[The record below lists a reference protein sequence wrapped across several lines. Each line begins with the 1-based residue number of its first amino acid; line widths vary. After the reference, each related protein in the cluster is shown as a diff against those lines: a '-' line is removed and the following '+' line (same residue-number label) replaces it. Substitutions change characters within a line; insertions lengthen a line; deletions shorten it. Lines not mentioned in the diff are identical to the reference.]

1 MEVWGM
7 QIGVAYSE
15 PGQQIWLNIEVPD
28 ESNVQQAIERSGILK
43 QFPHIDLS
51 AQKVG
56 VFGRLVKLEAALKPG
71 DRIEIYRGIIA
82 DPETVPRRDT
92 NDDE

>member
-1 MEVWGM
+1 M

-15 PGQQIWLNIEVPD
+15 PEHQIWLNIEVPD
-28 ESNVQQAIERSGILK
+28 ESTVKDAIERSGILK

-56 VFGRLVKLEAALKPG
+56 IFGRLAKLDATLKPG
-71 DRIEIYRGIIA
+71 DRVEIYRGIIA
-82 DPETVPRRDT
+82 DPETVPRRDL
-92 NDDE
+92 NEDD

>member
-1 MEVWGM
+1 M

-15 PGQQIWLNIEVPD
+15 PGQQIWLNIEVPED
-28 ESNVQQAIERSGILK
+28 SRVKDAIERSGILQ
-43 QFPHIDLS
+43 QFPHIDLA

-56 VFGRLVKLEAALKPG
+56 VFGRLVKLDAALKPG

-82 DPETVPRRDT
+82 DPETVPRRDM
-92 NDDE
+92 NDD

>member
-1 MEVWGM
+1 M

-15 PGQQIWLNIEVPD
+15 PGQQIWLNIEIPD
-28 ESNVQQAIERSGILK
+28 ESTVADGIERSGILK
-43 QFPHIDLS
+43 QFPHIDLT

-56 VFGRLVKLEAALKPG
+56 VFGRLVKLDAALKAG

-82 DPETVPRRDT
+82 DPETVPRKDMA
-92 NDDE
+92 DD

>member
-1 MEVWGM
+1 M

-43 QFPHIDLS
+43 QFPHIDLT

>member
-1 MEVWGM
+1 M

-28 ESNVQQAIERSGILK
+28 ESSVKEAIERSGILK
-43 QFPHIDLS
+43 QFPHIDLT

-56 VFGRLVKLEAALKPG
+56 VFGRLVKLDAAVKPG

-82 DPETVPRRDT
+82 DPETVPRRDM
-92 NDDE
+92 NDED

>member
-1 MEVWGM
+1 M

-28 ESNVQQAIERSGILK
+28 TSTVAGGIERSGILK
-43 QFPHIDLS
+43 QFPHIDLT

-56 VFGRLVKLEAALKPG
+56 VFGKLVKLDAALKPG

-82 DPETVPRRDT
+82 DPETVPRKDVAE
-92 NDDE
+92 DD

>member
-1 MEVWGM
+1 M

-28 ESNVQQAIERSGILK
+28 GSSVKESLERSGILR

-51 AQKVG
+51 VQKVG
-56 VFGRLVKLEAALKPG
+56 VFGRLVKLDAAVKPG

-92 NDDE
+92 NEED

>member
-1 MEVWGM
+1 M

-28 ESNVQQAIERSGILK
+28 ESSVHQAIERSGILK

-56 VFGRLVKLEAALKPG
+56 VYGRLVKLDAGLKPG

-82 DPETVPRRDT
+82 DPETVPRRDM
-92 NDDE
+92 NEDD

>member
-1 MEVWGM
+1 M

-15 PGQQIWLNIEVPD
+15 PGNQVWMNIEVPD
-28 ESNVQQAIERSGILK
+28 ESTVQQAIERSGILG
-43 QFPHIDLS
+43 QFPHIDLA

-56 VFGRLVKLEAALKPG
+56 VFGKLVKLDAALKPG

-92 NDDE
+92 EDD